1 MEFMDTPAKSLGHLL
16 DAYAH
21 YQDQF
26 ADDAAFLWL
35 LRSNAINQPHY
46 HLADLNELDQRIDAQ
61 LDGLMT
67 APEESWEVCEASLA
81 LQQPGEAFV
90 ASALAFR
97 SLDVR
102 KIQIAVEA
110 GLADTRAFE
119 GLVSAM
125 AWLPGRL
132 VHSWIKKFLTSKDLD
147 HKHLAL
153 AVCSARREDPREYLT
168 TILQRSDCLTHEKL
182 YARGLRLIGEL
193 KRFDL
198 IPALRQGVSG
208 ENTNTRFWAHW
219 SAILLGD
226 KTQVAQLQE
235 WVLNTNPMQRRAIEL
250 CFRTLPAD
258 TARDW
263 ITRLAQDP
271 ANQRLVIHATAVLG
285 DPQAI
290 NWLLIQMHKPALT
303 RLAGEAFT
311 TITGIDLVAHKL
323 VLEDIPELEDVLPDD
338 GAQNE
343 EIDTSEDQ
351 HLPFP
356 DTAKLAAVWQKY
368 QQRFAS
374 GQRYFM
380 GQMLGNN
387 QQSSEH
393 LRHVYETGTQRQ
405 RAAAALELSLL
416 EPSQYLLNHAAKEIM
431 DE

>member
-1 MEFMDTPAKSLGHLL
+1 MEFMDTPAKSLVHLF

-67 APEESWEVCEASLA
+67 APEESWKVCEASLA

-110 GLADTRAFE
+110 GLADTHTFK

-182 YARGLRLIGEL
+182 HARGLRLIGEL

>member
-1 MEFMDTPAKSLGHLL
+1 MEFMDKPANSLEHSF

-21 YQDQF
+21 LQDQY
-26 ADDAAFLWL
+26 ADDAAFLWH
-35 LRSNAINQPHY
+35 LRNNAINQPHY
-46 HLADLNELDQRIDAQ
+46 YLYDLGELDQRIDAQ

-67 APEESWEVCEASLA
+67 APEDSWKICEASLA
-81 LQQPGEAFV
+81 LQQPAEVFV
-90 ASALAFR
+90 AGVLAFR

-110 GLADTRAFE
+110 GLADARTFK

-168 TILQRSDCLTHEKL
+168 SILQRPDCLAHEKL
-182 YARGLRLIGEL
+182 HARGLRLIGEL

-198 IPALRQGVSG
+198 IPALRQGVNT
-208 ENTNTRFWAHW
+208 ENPMIRFWALW

-226 KTQVAQLQE
+226 KAQVAQLQE
-235 WVLNTNPMQRRAIEL
+235 WVLNASPMQRRAIDI

-263 ITRLAQDP
+263 ITRLAQNP
-271 ANQRLVIHATAVLG
+271 VNQRMVIHATAVLG
-285 DPQAI
+285 DPQAV
-290 NWLLIQMHKPALT
+290 NWLLIQMQKPALT

-311 TITGIDLVAHKL
+311 TITGIDLAAHKL

-387 QQSSEH
+387 QQTGEH
-393 LRHVYETGTQRQ
+393 LRHIYAMGTQRQ
-405 RAAAALELSLL
+405 RAAAALELSLH
-416 EPSQYLLNHAAKEIM
+416 EPDQYLLNQAAKGIM